1 MKNLYF
7 DNFEDFSCV
16 IADKFDELYK
26 ENFEDIAVIAK
37 PDEAKEIFKELV
49 CMGYDICNI
58 TYERIDWDGYDDEY
72 ILSMNHD
79 GIWLEKFKREDGKYL
94 TDESTITYILDNCSS
109 KVIPYCKGKNVYE
122 VTVVGDDDC
131 NCDECEK
138 CLTINGKPATKEEF
152 DRYVSQF
159 KKDEKPTTTTSSST
173 ASKSTYRVNGEEV
186 DKDTYVNALRTIE
199 DMYTKNISETLSGYS
214 DFVEEMH
221 KWKRLLGWQYELNNI
236 VWKGLMVDVVG
247 CRLFLFGKRE
257 YISVTNNWSVSQTGK
272 ENYSHM
278 TISAFNYKNWRS

>member
-1 MKNLYF
+1 METLYF
-7 DNFEDFSCV
+7 DDFEDFSCV
-16 IADKFDELYK
+16 IADKFDRLYK

-109 KVIPYCKGKNVYE
+109 KVIPYCKGKIVYE
-122 VTVVGDDDC
+122 VTVGKEDDECD
-131 NCDECEK
+131 CDECDECDE

-159 KKDEKPTTTTSSST
+159 RHDEKPTTTSNT
-173 ASKSTYRVNGEEV
+173 KSTYKINGKECSKEEF
-186 DKDTYVNALRTIE
+186 DKKYE
-199 DMYTKNISETLSGYS
+199 E
-214 DFVEEMH
+214 FEEMYLDNI
-221 KWKRLLGWQYELNNI
+221 RDMLLNYCSF
-236 VWKGLMVDVVG
+236 MD
-247 CRLFLFGKRE
+247 
-257 YISVTNNWSVSQTGK
+257 SVND
-272 ENYSHM
+272 
-278 TISAFNYKNWRS
+278 WRSRMLLW